1 MTTEKACI
9 LIVDDTPANL
19 RVLMK
24 ILSKKGYKVLVA
36 RNGILALQSVLSS
49 RPDLILLDI
58 MMPNMSGYEV
68 CEHLKSNK
76 QTHDIP
82 IIFMSASDELFN
94 KVKAFSVGG
103 VDYITK
109 PFQTEEVLARVK
121 THLTIH
127 YLQRDLEKRNAE
139 LDAFAHTVAHD
150 LKNPISAMITSIS
163 MLIDYCSDV
172 DDTDIKE
179 LLFIL
184 LEGGKN
190 AARIIDEI
198 LLLAGTGRG
207 NVILEPLDMANI
219 ISKVKKLIK
228 PMIDEYHGIIVHP
241 STWATALGHAPW
253 IEQVWINYI
262 SNALKYG
269 GHPPHIQLGFTA
281 QVDGTISFWVRDNG
295 SGLSHESQATLFKE
309 FTRLDKVKAEGYGLG
324 LSIARRIV
332 EKLGGEVGVKSE
344 IGKSSVFYFT
354 LPQTSTLLTPP
365 LQGEGSKIPLSYG

>member
-1 MTTEKACI
+1 MIRYKS
-9 LIVDDTPANL
+9 
-19 RVLMK
+19 LMK